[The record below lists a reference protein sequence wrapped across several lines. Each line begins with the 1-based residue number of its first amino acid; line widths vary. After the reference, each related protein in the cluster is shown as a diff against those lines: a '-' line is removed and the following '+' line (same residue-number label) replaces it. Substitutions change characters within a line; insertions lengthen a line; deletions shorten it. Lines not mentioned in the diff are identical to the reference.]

1 MKRTW
6 IIAIPLLVVL
16 VLLVGMGAVA
26 CGGNGEEE
34 APPGEEEDITPP
46 SEEEEEEAPPTPA
59 LPQPGEWTISS
70 AGSSQFSLSG
80 FTVNPDST
88 GITKVYYH
96 FKECEC
102 MGVQLSGDVES
113 SRDPVWPIT
122 GSQFTVDLD
131 VRIQY
136 GPDWDLVIEG
146 SFDETGT
153 HASGTWEVSV
163 EGTTCQAG
171 TWEAWR

>member
-1 MKRTW
+1 
-6 IIAIPLLVVL
+6 
-16 VLLVGMGAVA
+16 
-26 CGGNGEEE
+26 
-34 APPGEEEDITPP
+34 
-46 SEEEEEEAPPTPA
+46 
-59 LPQPGEWTISS
+59 
-70 AGSSQFSLSG
+70 
-80 FTVNPDST
+80 
-88 GITKVYYH
+88 
-96 FKECEC
+96 